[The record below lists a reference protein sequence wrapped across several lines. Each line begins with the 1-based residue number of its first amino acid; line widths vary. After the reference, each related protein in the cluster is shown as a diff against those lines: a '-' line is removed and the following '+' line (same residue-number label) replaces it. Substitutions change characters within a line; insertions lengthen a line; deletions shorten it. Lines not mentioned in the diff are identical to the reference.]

1 MQKLAIAVPVTN
13 HSLHPDMIRPL
24 LKAFI
29 CLACLALA
37 SCATSS
43 FNRDFKRINDQESR
57 HDRHYIAWP
66 WQGTWRSE
74 VNGHHGG
81 LRCLVED
88 VSLMASMKPAV
99 PGLFRFRYHA
109 NFFGLFSANYQVSH
123 IVRRTKNGY
132 EFSGDQKLTGPGGG
146 LYHYEGRVVNR
157 EFRATYRSVTD
168 HGVFEM
174 KRTD

>member
-1 MQKLAIAVPVTN
+1 
-13 HSLHPDMIRPL
+13 MIRPL